1 MNFKNG
7 RLVEIVS
14 KGIVSVDGNPQ
25 KAGGERPLRKV
36 QEGEGR
42 TSPLELEEGG
52 GGWGSAD
59 GLIDSVM
66 QERDAPVPI

>member
-1 MNFKNG
+1 MRAKEMNFKNG

-36 QEGEGR
+36 
-42 TSPLELEEGG
+42 
-52 GGWGSAD
+52 
-59 GLIDSVM
+59 
-66 QERDAPVPI
+66 